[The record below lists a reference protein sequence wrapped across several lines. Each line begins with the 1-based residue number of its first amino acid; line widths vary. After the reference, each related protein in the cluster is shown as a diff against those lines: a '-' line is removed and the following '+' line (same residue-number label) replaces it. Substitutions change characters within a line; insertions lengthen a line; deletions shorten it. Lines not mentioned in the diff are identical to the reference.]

1 MDPRTR
7 DHPVGGQYPA
17 ISDHGL
23 IGDLQS
29 AALVSTDATI
39 DWFCAPRFDSPSLF
53 ASLLDRQAGG
63 YFQIAPTAHVLRSQQ
78 FYFPGSAC
86 LVTRFITERGVAEV
100 VDFMPVERPR
110 VVSANRRIV
119 RAARCVR
126 GRVPFALQCEPRFD
140 YGRQRHWAS
149 ISGEGAMFEAPGQL
163 MALHGTGDGDVT
175 AGGGIRLGFTLDA
188 GEARAFVL
196 ETTPTGNPRAVS
208 ASEGIRLFEDTV
220 RFWRTWL
227 DGSTYRGRWRETVSR
242 SAMAL
247 KLLTYAPT
255 GALVAAPTAALPEQL
270 GGPRNWDYRYTWV
283 RDASFSVDA
292 LARVGYVDEARDFL
306 TWLGDRV
313 SEQVG
318 GASGPLKIM
327 YRVDGSSDL
336 KEELLEHFEGYM
348 GSSPVRIG
356 NGAADQLQ
364 LDIYGEAVDALA
376 RADDL
381 DPMGHDGWRKLLS
394 ILDWL
399 TENWDQPDEGVWET
413 RGGRRPFTYGR
424 VMSWVAMDRAIR
436 MAERRGRPGPIG
448 QWMRARDAI
457 YDQIMTTCWDAG
469 LRAFTQQPAT
479 DVLDAANLLMPV
491 VGLVAPK
498 DPRWLST
505 LDAIGRELVTDSLV
519 FRYNPS
525 ASPDGLP
532 GSEGTFSLCSF
543 FYVYSLTAA
552 GRLEEA
558 RFAFEKMSTYANHVG
573 LYSEEI
579 DPNGVPLGNFPQA
592 FTHLALIQAATALD
606 AALDHAGHGLAD
618 SLARLGMPT
627 ASSVPPPVPAASA
640 TG

>member
-1 MDPRTR
+1 MDER
-7 DHPVGGQYPA
+7 YPA

-39 DWFCAPRFDSPSLF
+39 DWFCAPRFDSPSVF
-53 ASLLDRQAGG
+53 ASLLDCEKGG
-63 YFQIAPTAHVLRSQQ
+63 SFQIAPTGHVLRTQQ

-86 LVTRFITERGVAEV
+86 LATRFITEGGVAEV
-100 VDFMPVERPR
+100 VDFMAIDRPD
-110 VVSANRRIV
+110 VASDHRRIV
-119 RAARCVR
+119 RGVRCVR
-126 GRVPFALQCEPRFD
+126 GRVPFALRCEPRFD
-140 YGRQRHWAS
+140 YGRQGHHVAV
-149 ISGEGAMFEAPGQL
+149 SGGGAMFEAPGQL
-163 MALHGTGDGDVT
+163 IALHGAGDADVT
-175 AGGGIRLGFTLDA
+175 KGGGIRSDFTVEA
-188 GEARAFVL
+188 GQARTFLL
-196 ETTPTGNPRAVS
+196 ETAPTGSPRAIS
-208 ASEGIRLFEDTV
+208 PEEGISVFEDTV
-220 RFWRTWL
+220 RFWRAWL
-227 DGSTYRGRWRETVSR
+227 DRSSYRGRWRETVLR

-270 GGPRNWDYRYTWV
+270 GGARNWDYRYTWV
-283 RDASFSVDA
+283 RDGSFSVDA
-292 LARVGYVDEARDFL
+292 LARVGYLDEARAFL

-313 SEQVG
+313 SEQAG
-318 GASGPLKIM
+318 GPSGPLKIM

-336 KEELLEHFEGYM
+336 KEELLDHFEGYM

-376 RADDL
+376 RADDIE
-381 DPMGHDGWRKLLS
+381 PIGHEGWCKLRA

-399 TENWDQPDEGVWET
+399 AQNWDQPDEGVWET

-424 VMSWVAMDRAIR
+424 VMSWVAMDRAVR
-436 MAERRGRPGPIG
+436 MVDRRGRPGPID
-448 QWMRARDAI
+448 QWRRARDAI
-457 YDQIMTTCWDAG
+457 YDQIMATCWDPG
-469 LRAFTQQPAT
+469 LRAFTQQPGT
-479 DVLDAANLLMPV
+479 EVLDAANLLMPV
-491 VGLVAPK
+491 VGLVAPR

-532 GSEGTFSLCSF
+532 GEEGTFSLCSF
-543 FYVYSLTAA
+543 FYVYALTTA

-558 RFAFEKMSTYANHVG
+558 RYAFEKMSTYANHLG

-579 DPNGVPLGNFPQA
+579 DPNGAQLGNFPQA

-606 AALDHAGHGLAD
+606 AALDHAGDGLSQ
-618 SLARLGMPT
+618 SLARLGMPNPSAAPAIART
-627 ASSVPPPVPAASA
+627 ATTA
-640 TG
+640 G